1 MFRADYDLEQGQFSE
16 SIVAGTTCGEL
27 PFFSDTPRTATV
39 VAEKR
44 TIAWLLDEEDWDKL
58 QKDHPE
64 VGYELMKI
72 CLKLTSER
80 LSAITGYVIFHTYYP
95 KNIAT
100 RLTCIHRYILTT
112 AA

>member
-1 MFRADYDLEQGQFSE
+1 MFRADYDLEQGKFSE

-44 TIAWLLDEEDWDKL
+44 TIAWVLDEEHWGRL
-58 QKDHPE
+58 QNEHPK
-64 VGYELMKI
+64 VAYELMKI

-80 LSAITGYVIFHTYYP
+80 LSAITRYANLLIEPNLFGAGA
-95 KNIAT
+95 NE
-100 RLTCIHRYILTT
+100 TCEVTS
-112 AA
+112 